1 MAVDYPFM
9 APEEL
14 FARLGEGRAAGITV
28 VTPNARLAEALLAQ
42 FDARQAKRGLAAW
55 ETPDILSFAAFVQ
68 RLWEDALG
76 AEGDR
81 PAPLLL
87 SGAQEQ
93 ALWEEVILATKYAR
107 AFLSCALAAE
117 QCRGAWKLANA
128 WRLREKMAREPGN
141 EDTQAF
147 LDWSSRYEMLTRAHG
162 QTDHA
167 RLADVVAPFI
177 ADAAVRKPRVLVPY
191 AFDLKTPQIESF
203 LAELAKAGCAVT
215 DCRAVPVN
223 ANTRRAELPS
233 AHDEIVAAAKWA
245 RARLEGGG
253 TEGTMPRIGVVV
265 PDLGQSR
272 ERVRRILTEVLRP
285 EHRIP
290 GTPDTVLP
298 FDISIGLPL
307 ARYPL
312 VHDALLLLRLA
323 GREIAF
329 EGASRIV
336 RSPFLAGAEAEMGS
350 RARLDF
356 ALRRKAGATLNL
368 DGLLGL
374 IDTSAWARAPIL
386 RQKLERLAQFRRSDL
401 FAPRDAAQWGRAM
414 SQALSLA
421 GFPGGRTLDSN
432 EYQVLQKWH
441 EVLATFATLA
451 RVVTAMSYSRACDHL
466 GRMAADTLYQPRT
479 RDVPIAVLGVL
490 ESAGLEFDHLW
501 VMGLTDDKWPL
512 GARPDA
518 FIPARLQ
525 REAGIPEADPNS
537 SLELDRRITQGWLQ
551 AAPEVVMSH
560 AQMREDAELSPSPLI
575 ADLPSQLPEGVPAYE
590 SLCDAI
596 FAARGLA
603 SVIDREGPA
612 IVSTGLRRGGT
623 GIFKDQSA
631 CPFRAFAKHRL
642 RSRPPE
648 TPQPGLD
655 RLARGTLLHVALAE
669 AWKEI
674 KTRERLLELA
684 GPGLDAI
691 LASSVDHAIAHLRDR
706 RPGMLQGR
714 LAEIERERLISRVR
728 EWLGYERGRE
738 DFEML
743 AVERKQ
749 VARFGGVEVEG
760 RIDRI
765 DRLAAG
771 GHAIIDYKSGE
782 ANVSSWL
789 NARPDDPQL
798 PIYALSVEER
808 VTAIA
813 FAKVKVG
820 ACKFEGI
827 SAVEGLLP
835 NVKPIE
841 KRSGGAARAYADWD
855 ALQASWRAE
864 LEGLGLAFARGD
876 ARVDPKD
883 GNQTCKLCD
892 QYLVCR
898 IAEKSAGGEEEGADE

>member
-1 MAVDYPFM
+1 MVAGYPFI
-9 APEEL
+9 APDEL
-14 FARLGEGRAAGITV
+14 FAKLGEGRDTGITI

-42 FDARQAKRGLAAW
+42 FDARQAKRGLAVW
-55 ETPDILSFAAFVQ
+55 ETPDILSFGAFVQ
-68 RLWEDALG
+68 RLWEDTLAAQG
-76 AEGDR
+76 Q

-87 SGAQEQ
+87 GGAQEQ

-117 QCRGAWKLANA
+117 QCRGAWKLAHA
-128 WRLREKMAREPGN
+128 WRLRESMAREPGN

-147 LDWSSRYEMLTRAHG
+147 LDWSSRYEMLTRVHG

-167 RLADVVAPFI
+167 RLADVVAPLL
-177 ADAAVRKPRVLVPY
+177 ADRAVRKPRMLVTY

-203 LAELAKAGCAVT
+203 VCAVAAAGCAVME
-215 DCRAVPVN
+215 CRA
-223 ANTRRAELPS
+223 AALDSSLRRAELPS
-233 AHDEIVAAAKWA
+233 ANDEIVAAAKWA
-245 RARLEGGG
+245 RARLEV
-253 TEGTMPRIGVVV
+253 EGADGAMPRIGVVV
-265 PDLGQSR
+265 PNLGQSR
-272 ERVRRILTEVLRP
+272 ERVRRIFTEVLRP

-290 GTPDTVLP
+290 GTPDAILP

-307 ARYPL
+307 SRYPL

-323 GREIAF
+323 GREMPF

-336 RSPFLAGAEAEMGS
+336 RSPFLAGADAELGS
-350 RARLDF
+350 RARLDA
-356 ALRRKAGATLNL
+356 ALRRKGGATVNL
-368 DGLLGL
+368 DALLGL
-374 IDTSAWARAPIL
+374 IDASAWARAPIL
-386 RQKLERLAQFRRSDL
+386 RERLQRLAQFRRSGL
-401 FAPRDAAQWGRAM
+401 FAPRDASQWGPAM

-421 GFPGGRTLDSN
+421 GFPGGRTLDSS

-441 EVLATFATLA
+441 EVLASFATLA
-451 RVVTAMSYSRACDHL
+451 RVVATMSYSRACEHL
-466 GRMAADTLYQPRT
+466 ERIAADTLYQPRT

-501 VMGLTDDKWPL
+501 VMGLTDDAWPL

-525 REAGIPEADPNS
+525 REAGIPEADPTS
-537 SLELDRRITQGWLQ
+537 SLLLDRRITQGWLQ
-551 AAPEVVMSH
+551 AAPEVVVSH
-560 AQMREDAELSPSPLI
+560 ARMREDAELSPSPLI
-575 ADLPSQLPEGVPAYE
+575 AHVLLQAPEGVPEYGT
-590 SLCDAI
+590 LRDAI
-596 FAARGLA
+596 FGARGLS
-603 SVIDREGPA
+603 SVIDREGPPIA
-612 IVSTGLRRGGT
+612 ATGLRRGGT

-631 CPFRAFAKHRL
+631 CPFRAFAKYRL
-642 RSRPPE
+642 ASKPVE

-669 AWKEI
+669 AWKQI
-674 KTRERLLELA
+674 MTRERLLEID
-684 GPGLDAI
+684 GSSLDAI
-691 LASSVDHAIAHLRDR
+691 LAGSVDHAIAHLRGR

-714 LAEIERERLISRVR
+714 LAVIERERLVARVH
-728 EWLGYERGRE
+728 EWLDYERRRD
-738 DFEML
+738 DFGML

-749 VARFGGVEVEG
+749 VVRFGGVEVEG

-782 ANVSSWL
+782 ASVASWL
-789 NARPDDPQL
+789 YERPDDPQL
-798 PIYALSVEER
+798 PVYALSVEER

-827 SAVEGLLP
+827 SATQGLLP
-835 NVKPIE
+835 NVRPIE
-841 KRSGGAARAYADWD
+841 KRSTGAARRYADWD

-864 LEGLGLAFARGD
+864 LERLGLAFARGD

-883 GNQTCKLCD
+883 GNATCDLCD

-898 IAEKSAGGEEEGADE
+898 IAEKNAGGDDGEGVDE